1 VRSARLTCS
10 VPAPSDRD
18 AAGPPHAEPRHGRL
32 TSFDGTEIA
41 FQEWGDDLDGL
52 PPVVLHHGFVADA
65 STNWVLTGVV
75 AALLDAGRR
84 VIAPDARGHGR
95 SGKPHD
101 PSFYGE
107 ANMARDLAALVAELG
122 YEQIDLAGYSMGA
135 IVALLYAAGHGSGV
149 RRLVVGG
156 VGSGVVECGGVDR
169 RLVSNDAIKAALSA
183 EGEQQLAGLDPAAAA
198 FRRLADA
205 LGDDRQALL
214 AQAASI
220 HRDGVELNRI
230 TAPTLLLAGDR
241 DPLATRPQVLV
252 DAIPDARLELL
263 EGDHMS
269 IVGQPRFAAAIVGFL
284 AG

>member
-1 VRSARLTCS
+1 
-10 VPAPSDRD
+10 VPAPSDRE
-18 AAGPPHAEPRHGRL
+18 AAGPPEREPRYARL

-41 FQEWGDDLDGL
+41 FQQWGDPDGGT
-52 PPVVLHHGFVADA
+52 PVLLHHGFVADA
-65 STNWVLTGVV
+65 ITNWVLTGVV
-75 AALLDAGRR
+75 AALVDAGRR

-101 PSFYGE
+101 PACYGE

-198 FRRLADA
+198 FRQLADA

-220 HRDGVELNRI
+220 HRDGVELDRI

-252 DAIPDARLELL
+252 AAIPDARLELL

-269 IVGQPRFAAAIVGFL
+269 IVGQPRFAAAIVDFL
-284 AG
+284 AD